1 MRKFLALGVALA
13 TLSVAV
19 PALAQDN
26 DSDAAAGAAVGATT
40 GGTIGFFLGGPIGAI
55 FGGWAGAVLGADA
68 AVDEASIRF
77 AGEHPVDVVLLEGE
91 LEIGAVLDADVEI
104 HAIEGDDE
112 FGYIYANNRVWIV
125 DLETREIVHSPGFIV
140 REDVVAFVQENELDS
155 IEFEGELEAGVVLDA
170 DIEVAEIPD
179 EPNYG
184 YIWVDGRP
192 VLVELGSRTVIWV
205 DED

>member
-55 FGGWAGAVLGADA
+55 FGGFAGAVLGADA

-91 LEIGAVLDADVEI
+91 LQIGAVLDADIEI
-104 HAIEGDDE
+104 HPIEGDDE

-125 DLETREIVHSPGFIV
+125 DLETRAIVHSP
-140 REDVVAFVQENELDS
+140 
-155 IEFEGELEAGVVLDA
+155 
-170 DIEVAEIPD
+170 
-179 EPNYG
+179 
-184 YIWVDGRP
+184 
-192 VLVELGSRTVIWV
+192 
-205 DED
+205 

>member
-26 DSDAAAGAAVGATT
+26 DSDAAAGATVGAAT
-40 GGTIGFFLGGPIGAI
+40 GGTLGFFLGGPIGAI
-55 FGGWAGAVLGADA
+55 FGGFTGAVLGADV

-77 AGEHPVDVVLLEGE
+77 AGEHPVEAVVLEGD
-91 LEIGAVLDADVEI
+91 LDIGASLGADIVI
-104 HAIEGDDE
+104 HEIEGDDE

-125 DLETREIVHSPGFIV
+125 DLETREIVHSPGFFV
-140 REDVVAFVQENELDS
+140 REDVIAFVEENELDP
-155 IEFEGELEAGVVLDA
+155 IEFEGELETGLVLDA

-179 EPNYG
+179 DPNFG
-184 YIWVDGRP
+184 YVYIDGRP
-192 VLVELGSRTVIWV
+192 VLVELDSRTVIWV
-205 DED
+205 RD

>member
-19 PALAQDN
+19 PSLAQDN
-26 DSDAAAGAAVGATT
+26 DSDAAVGATVGATT

-55 FGGWAGAVLGADA
+55 FGGFAGAVLGADA

-77 AGEHPVDVVLLEGE
+77 AGEHPVEAVVLEGD
-91 LEIGAVLDADVEI
+91 LEIGAVLDADIEI
-104 HAIEGDDE
+104 HEIEGDDE

-125 DLETREIVHSPGFIV
+125 DLETRAIVQSPGFIV
-140 REDVVAFVQENELDS
+140 REDVVAFVQENELDP

-179 EPNYG
+179 EPNFG

-192 VLVELGSRTVIWV
+192 VLVELEGRTVIWV